1 MSQFPQAATPFF
13 RPTSFFAARPR
24 RARCCVAHKMPGTR
38 FTAGD
43 PYVFAWGAGED
54 GQLGLEEAQVGEDD
68 WNIGIPT
75 VRLSSA

>member
-1 MSQFPQAATPFF
+1 
-13 RPTSFFAARPR
+13 
-24 RARCCVAHKMPGTR
+24 MPGST
-38 FTAGD
+38 FKVGN

-75 VRLSSA
+75 ARFRRGL